1 MQVRRTASAND
12 STTVAGKNVIEQVN
26 QDDGE
31 NLNELGKL
39 PAKKAVSLL
48 VQHLRKSGVLQLKK
62 TNEPA
67 EEMCDRSVSQNAV
80 ILKIVFQTNSTI

>member
-12 STTVAGKNVIEQVN
+12 NTTVAGKNVIEQVN

-48 VQHLRKSGVLQLKK
+48 VQQLRKSGVLQLRK
-62 TNEPA
+62 TNEPE
-67 EEMCDRSVSQNAV
+67 EEMCDCSVSLYVV
-80 ILKIVFQTNSTI
+80 I

>member
-48 VQHLRKSGVLQLKK
+48 VEQLRISGVLQLRK
-62 TNEPA
+62 TNEPK
-67 EEMCDRSVSQNAV
+67 EEMCDRSVSQYVV
-80 ILKIVFQTNSTI
+80 I